1 MGPEARAIM
10 RRWFPLAHD
19 LQKASAWKRISAFLF
34 DVIILSVVT
43 VLFAWGLSALVGY
56 NGYHRTLMARYDAFS
71 SEYGVDFSITRAEYD
86 ALEDKDR
93 QRVDE
98 AWQAVA
104 EDDTAAGAYRMILSL
119 SVVIVSLSIL
129 SGYMVTEFFVPL
141 KLKNGMTLGK
151 KIFGLGVM
159 GTDGVRLRGPALF
172 IRTVLGKYTVETM
185 IPVLILVMIYWGV
198 IGVVGPV
205 MILLI
210 LVGEAAAAVSTRRDG
225 FRLIHDLMA
234 GTVVVD
240 FASQRI
246 FESPEEKN
254 AFLMREAAERARTQE
269 Y

>member
-1 MGPEARAIM
+1 M
-10 RRWFPLAHD
+10 AHD

-34 DVIILSVVT
+34 DAIILSVVT

-56 NGYHRTLMARYDAFS
+56 NGYHQTLMARYDAFS
-71 SEYGVDFSITRAEYD
+71 SEYGVDFSITQAEYD
-86 ALEDKDR
+86 ALEAGER
-93 QRVDE
+93 QRVDA
-98 AWQAVA
+98 AWNAVA
-104 EDDTAAGAYRMILSL
+104 EDETAAEAYRMILSL

-129 SGYMVTEFFVPL
+129 AGYMVTEFFVPL

-172 IRTVLGKYTVETM
+172 VRTVLGKYTVETM

-198 IGVVGPV
+198 IGIVGPAI
-205 MILLI
+205 ILLI
-210 LVGEAAAAVSTRRDG
+210 LVGEAAAALSTRREG

-234 GTVVVD
+234 GTVEVD

-254 AFLMREAAERARTQE
+254 AFLMREAAEKAQRQE

>member
-1 MGPEARAIM
+1 M
-10 RRWFPLAHD
+10 AHD

-34 DVIILSVVT
+34 DVIILSIIT

-56 NGYHRTLMARYDAFS
+56 NAYHRTLMVRYDVFA
-71 SEYGVDFSITRAEYD
+71 SEYGVDFSITQAEYD
-86 ALEDKDR
+86 ALEEGER

-98 AWQAVA
+98 AWKAVA
-104 EDDTAAGAYRMILSL
+104 EDEEAARAYLMILSL
-119 SVVIVSLSIL
+119 SVVIVSISIL
-129 SGYMVTEFFVPL
+129 AGYTVTEFFVPL

-159 GTDGVRLRGPALF
+159 TADSVRLRGPALF
-172 IRTVLGKYTVETM
+172 IRTILGKYTVETM

-198 IGVVGPV
+198 IGIVGPAI
-205 MILLI
+205 ILLI
-210 LVGEAAAAVSTRRDG
+210 LIAQITAALATRREG

-246 FESPEEKN
+246 FETPGDKT
-254 AFLMREAAERARTQE
+254 AFLKREAAERARKET